1 MAPEEESSLL
11 RQRDGMMRHNCVM
24 SYLNRRQCAS
34 GPGAEISVSCNDRA
48 GAGRSVT
55 SVITQ
60 NAGLLATSNHPPS
73 PRPAGKQEF
82 RIISEKRVIESF
94 IEAELGFI
102 QGKGGLSFGL
112 LE

>member
-48 GAGRSVT
+48 GAGTSVT

-60 NAGLLATSNHPPS
+60 NAGLATSNHPPS

-82 RIISEKRVIESF
+82 RIISVKKSH
-94 IEAELGFI
+94 
-102 QGKGGLSFGL
+102 
-112 LE
+112 